1 MAFFNMG
8 VYYASAALNDVK
20 SFYRWAVPFRVVTFA
35 VFMVGFM
42 KSKWIEYNGKKILY
56 QDFSNL
62 FFNTNAVKAELEEV
76 QAIVMGE
83 PKNSVLVISIFSN
96 TEIANQLMLILNEA
110 SKLTKSHVR
119 KTATIGISGMKR
131 TLGDLLSRITGQPL
145 MYFTN
150 EFDAKEWLTQ
160 D

>member
-1 MAFFNMG
+1 
-8 VYYASAALNDVK
+8 
-20 SFYRWAVPFRVVTFA
+20 
-35 VFMVGFM
+35 M

-83 PKNSVLVISIFSN
+83 PKNSVLVISNFSN
-96 TEIANQLMLILNEA
+96 TEITNQLMPILNEA

-150 EFDAKEWLTQ
+150 EADAKEWLTQ

>member
-1 MAFFNMG
+1 
-8 VYYASAALNDVK
+8 
-20 SFYRWAVPFRVVTFA
+20 
-35 VFMVGFM
+35 
-42 KSKWIEYNGKKILY
+42 
-56 QDFSNL
+56 
-62 FFNTNAVKAELEEV
+62 
-76 QAIVMGE
+76 
-83 PKNSVLVISIFSN
+83 
-96 TEIANQLMLILNEA
+96 MLILNEA